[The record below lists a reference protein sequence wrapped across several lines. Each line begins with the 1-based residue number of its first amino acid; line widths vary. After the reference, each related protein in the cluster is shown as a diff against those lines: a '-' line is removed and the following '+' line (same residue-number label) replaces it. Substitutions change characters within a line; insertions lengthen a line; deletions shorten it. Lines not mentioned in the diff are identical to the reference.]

1 MMNPVAKNE
10 QANKLGLSTIAI
22 RVQILSAV
30 SQTLFKLRPYLYFI
44 FTTQLRFF
52 PSWRIEGV
60 LRRVFI
66 LF

>member
-30 SQTLFKLRPYLYFI
+30 FSNAFQTETVSVLYFYNPAA
-44 FTTQLRFF
+44 FF
-52 PSWRIEGV
+52 SIVED
-60 LRRVFI
+60 
-66 LF
+66 